1 MGILPFRSEVSER
14 FVGLQMRDQ
23 FALDESESQ
32 IRLKMAWDRVMKTLE
47 QDVPK
52 TTFNRF
58 LRPLAPADLAEGT
71 VEIHAPGAFCAD
83 WVRNKFTSRLEQM
96 LSEELGEAV
105 DLELTIV
112 GRSRP
117 TTDYAPVMP
126 AIVEPIA
133 VTDSTTF
140 RPNPSYTFDRFIVG
154 QSNRM
159 ATAGAKAVA
168 SDPGVKYNP
177 LFIHG
182 ESGLGKTHL
191 LHAIAHEIQR
201 RDPRASLVYITA
213 QQFAEQFVQALQN
226 NRIEQF
232 RRSQR
237 NSGIWL
243 VDDIQMIAGKEKTQE
258 EIFHTFNTLHEIGKQ
273 IVICSDRGPR
283 ELHLVNAR
291 LRSRLEAGLVVD
303 IQAPDTETRAAI
315 LLSKAQAMEV
325 QLTAEIALLL
335 AENVSGT
342 VRALEGVLIRLA
354 ATASV
359 EGREVTVAMAEDLLE
374 RYYRGLDSGRP
385 GFDQIVEAV
394 SQYYKIPGS
403 DIRGTSRKGPIAH
416 ARHVAVYVTRELTND
431 SWKHIGSLFN
441 GKDHTSMM
449 HAYNKISELM
459 TTDRDLSAA
468 IRTIMRQVHPNL

>member
-1 MGILPFRSEVSER
+1 
-14 FVGLQMRDQ
+14 
-23 FALDESESQ
+23 
-32 IRLKMAWDRVMKTLE
+32 MAR
-47 QDVPK
+47 
-52 TTFNRF
+52 
-58 LRPLAPADLAEGT
+58 
-71 VEIHAPGAFCAD
+71 
-83 WVRNKFTSRLEQM
+83 
-96 LSEELGEAV
+96 
-105 DLELTIV
+105 
-112 GRSRP
+112 
-117 TTDYAPVMP
+117 
-126 AIVEPIA
+126 
-133 VTDSTTF
+133 
-140 RPNPSYTFDRFIVG
+140 
-154 QSNRM
+154 
-159 ATAGAKAVA
+159 AGAKAVA